1 MPRKTRLFRGR
12 ATSIFAKAGACDKRS
27 ATKSFYRTDA
37 VWSEVSLRS
46 LLLGHGYAFL
56 FCYVFCVQA
65 GMPVPADPVLLV
77 MGALVGDGRY
87 LLALSIAA
95 GTVAA
100 LAGDLLWYE
109 LGRRKGAAV
118 LGLLCKLS
126 LEPDTCV
133 RKAENGFAKR
143 GAWSLVFAKF
153 VPGLSL
159 VSVPVAGAIRMPAVR
174 FLAADGLGSL
184 AWCAAYILL
193 GRIFHREVDVVIARL
208 GLFGRRAGITVGILI
223 GAYVGLRYLQRWA
236 FIRRLRVNRISPGE
250 AFALME
256 SGRPVTVV
264 DLRHAA
270 EIERSGL
277 KIAGAR
283 VLTPDDLRSR
293 SHEIPAENEIILYC
307 T

>member
-1 MPRKTRLFRGR
+1 ML
-12 ATSIFAKAGACDKRS
+12 
-27 ATKSFYRTDA
+27 
-37 VWSEVSLRS
+37 LRS
-46 LLLGHGYAFL
+46 LLLGHGYALL

-65 GMPVPADPVLLV
+65 GVPVPADPLLLV

-87 LLALSIAA
+87 SLALSIAA
-95 GTVAA
+95 ATLAA
-100 LAGDLLWYE
+100 VAGDLLWYE
-109 LGRRKGAAV
+109 LGRRKGGAV

-159 VSVPVAGAIRMPAVR
+159 VSVPVAGAIRMRPAR
-174 FLAADGLGSL
+174 FLAADGFGSL
-184 AWCAAYILL
+184 LWCTAYILL
-193 GRIFHREVDVVIARL
+193 GRILHQQINVVIAL
-208 GLFGRRAGITVGILI
+208 VGLFGRRAGITVAILI
-223 GAYVGLRYLQRWA
+223 GAYIGFRYLQRWL
-236 FIRRLRVNRISPGE
+236 FLHRLRVNRISPEE
-250 AFALME
+250 ALALME
-256 SGRPVTVV
+256 SRRPVTVV

-270 EIERSGL
+270 EIERSGF

-283 VLTPDDLRSR
+283 VLTPEDLRSR

>member
-1 MPRKTRLFRGR
+1 M
-12 ATSIFAKAGACDKRS
+12 
-27 ATKSFYRTDA
+27 A
-37 VWSEVSLRS
+37 VLLWSEVSLRA

-65 GMPVPADPVLLV
+65 GMPIPADPLLLI

-87 LLALSIAA
+87 SLAPSLVA

-100 LAGDLLWYE
+100 IAGDLLWFQ
-109 LGRRKGAAV
+109 LGRRKGGAV

-159 VSVPVAGAIRMPAVR
+159 VSVPVAGAIRMR
-174 FLAADGLGSL
+174 TGKFLAADGAGCFL
-184 AWCAAYILL
+184 WCLVYMLV
-193 GRIFHREVDVVIARL
+193 GRIFHRQVTAVIALL
-208 GLFGRRAGITVGILI
+208 GLFGRRAGITLAILI
-223 GAYVGLRYLQRWA
+223 GAYIGLRYLQRRL
-236 FIRRLRVNRISPGE
+236 FIRQLRINRISPPE

-277 KIAGAR
+277 KITGAR
-283 VLTPDDLRSR
+283 ILTPEDLRSR

>member
-1 MPRKTRLFRGR
+1 M
-12 ATSIFAKAGACDKRS
+12 
-27 ATKSFYRTDA
+27 
-37 VWSEVSLRS
+37 SLRA

-56 FCYVFCVQA
+56 FYYVFCVQA
-65 GMPVPADPVLLV
+65 GVPVPADPLLLV

-87 LLALSIAA
+87 SLALSIAT
-95 GTVAA
+95 GSLAA
-100 LAGDLLWYE
+100 VAGDLLWYE
-109 LGRRKGAAV
+109 LGRRKGGAV

-133 RKAENGFAKR
+133 RRAENGLAKH
-143 GAWSLVFAKF
+143 GAWSLVVSKF

-159 VSVPVAGAIRMPAVR
+159 VSVPVAGAIRMRPEK
-174 FLAADGLGSL
+174 FLAADGLGSFL
-184 AWCAAYILL
+184 WCAAYILL
-193 GRIFHREVDVVIARL
+193 GRIFHREVNAVIALL
-208 GLFGRRAGITVGILI
+208 GLFGRRAGITLAILI
-223 GAYVGLRYLQRWA
+223 GAYVGFRYLQRRL
-236 FIRRLRVNRISPGE
+236 FIRRLRVNRISPEE
-250 AFALME
+250 AFALVE
-256 SGRPVTVV
+256 SGRPVTMV

-283 VLTPDDLRSR
+283 VLTPEDLRSR